1 MHCLNKAQ
9 EGSQVKI
16 AQDTQKV
23 LEWSR
28 ASCICC
34 TFRSMYLVFISALL
48 AVSSEQEVPVLS
60 ELCISCIWSVNR
72 AGQDGVDLKVEDVE
86 AWVRQV

>member
-1 MHCLNKAQ
+1 V
-9 EGSQVKI
+9 VK
-16 AQDTQKV
+16 
-23 LEWSR
+23 R
-28 ASCICC
+28 
-34 TFRSMYLVFISALL
+34 ALL

-60 ELCISCIWSVNR
+60 ELRISCIVSGHR

>member
-1 MHCLNKAQ
+1 MK
-9 EGSQVKI
+9 V
-16 AQDTQKV
+16 AQDTQKG
-23 LEWSR
+23 LEWCR
-28 ASCICC
+28 ASCRCC
-34 TFRSMYLVFISALL
+34 TFRSTLFVVKRALL

-60 ELCISCIWSVNR
+60 ELRISCIVSGHR